1 MSEVLVVSQALLWLV
16 VAGLTVV
23 IFALARQIGVLH
35 ERVAPLGALVTDHA
49 VDVGQAAPVL
59 DASDLNGQPL
69 RLGGRRETG
78 KSQLLLFVSP
88 TCPMCKKLLSVVRSF
103 ARGERRH
110 LDIVLVG
117 DGERAEQEKFV
128 RARKLNGFPYVL
140 SPVVGMT
147 FQVGK
152 LPYAVLIDEEGVVR
166 AKGLVNSREHLESL
180 LNAKETGYGSI
191 QEYLSGRE
199 GKRPDAVAAE

>member
-1 MSEVLVVSQALLWLV
+1 
-16 VAGLTVV
+16 
-23 IFALARQIGVLH
+23 
-35 ERVAPLGALVTDHA
+35 
-49 VDVGQAAPVL
+49 
-59 DASDLNGQPL
+59 
-69 RLGGRRETG
+69 
-78 KSQLLLFVSP
+78 
-88 TCPMCKKLLSVVRSF
+88 MCKKLLSVVRSF

-128 RARKLNGFPYVL
+128 RAHKLDGFPYVL

-152 LPYAVLIDEEGVVR
+152 LPYAVLIDVEGAVR

-180 LNAKETGYGSI
+180 LNAKETGYASI
-191 QEYLSGRE
+191 QEYLSATAGGGRE